1 MANYRIRKYEDKDCE
16 VVRDIFAVGIR
27 EHIPAGFVYTLK
39 QPRLHLT
46 LMCVLCLLFLSSRS
60 FMLCILAVVLL
71 LAGLRQASDYIYSTY
86 VEATLKDDLLDINK
100 TYMKSKGSCFWVAES
115 NDHVVAIVAA
125 VPSKGE
131 PGALE
136 LRRMS
141 VRKNYRGLG
150 IAKALCRT
158 VLDFARANGYKAVVL
173 ETSQVQYDA
182 QKLYESIG
190 YKKIR
195 QFVLPMLV
203 AKIINF
209 SILTYRYDFFPHN

>member
-1 MANYRIRKYEDKDCE
+1 MHITSAERTAEEDIMANYRIRKYEDKDCE
-16 VVRDIFAVGIR
+16 VVRYIFAVGTR
-27 EHIPAGFVYTLK
+27 EHIPAGFVYALK

-46 LMCVLCLLFLSSRS
+46 L
-60 FMLCILAVVLL
+60 I
-71 LAGLRQASDYIYSTY
+71 TY
-86 VEATLKDDLLDINK
+86 VEVTLKDDLLDINK

-115 NDHVVAIVAA
+115 NDHVVAMVAT
-125 VPSKGE
+125 VPSKEE

-136 LRRMS
+136 LKIMS
-141 VRKNYRGLG
+141 VRKNYRRLG

-158 VLDFARANGYKAVVL
+158 VLDFARANGYTAVVL
-173 ETSQVQYDA
+173 ETTHVQYDA